1 MGLLDYLGLGKANG
15 TEQAN
20 LTSNTMYEDD
30 HGYFYQYMRFVN
42 GLKGSKKFNPC
53 FAFEFAYTVGEI
65 YTPID
70 IIASRVSGLPYKVYK
85 KGTDE
90 EVEPSGNLERLLKTP
105 NPWMNLNQLIY
116 LTMFSNLST
125 GGSYL
130 VSKQPDSLKTR
141 STDRIVNLFPLNPD
155 QTKINLKK
163 SIPNPFLIKKDSE
176 VIDTYKTKWL
186 IDVVLQPY
194 EVTRQIYTHLN
205 NEFKTVSP
213 LLSVEQNINNLM
225 AVYSAR
231 FNVYDKNGSAGII
244 SPEKDDAALS
254 EELNPET
261 RQEILDDI
269 QNRDG
274 LTGMRN
280 LVGISGKAVK
290 WVETLA
296 KIKDLEPF
304 KETHADAIAIA
315 GALEVDKELIPKESS
330 TTFSNK
336 ESVERQLWQNI
347 IIPNAKEQGKNLTKA
362 LYLTDLEI
370 KPDFSDVAILKTDR
384 KVDAEAD
391 KIELENLEK
400 MEQMG
405 ITQNKLIEKW
415 KS

>member
-1 MGLLDYLGLGKANG
+1 MGLLDYLGLGRVNG
-15 TEQAN
+15 TEKAN
-20 LTSNTMYEDD
+20 LTSNTMYEDE
-30 HGYFYQYMRFVN
+30 HGYFYQYMKLVN
-42 GLKGSKKFNPC
+42 GMATSKKFDPN
-53 FAFEFAYTVGEI
+53 FAFDFASTVGEI

-70 IIASRVSGLPYKVYK
+70 IISSRVAGLPYKVYK

-90 EVEPSGNLERLLKTP
+90 EVEVSGNLQKLLNKP

-130 VSKQPDSLKTR
+130 VSKQPDSLKSR

-155 QTKINLKK
+155 LTKINLHKT
-163 SIPNPFLIKKDSE
+163 IPNPFLIKKDSE
-176 VIDTYKTKWL
+176 IIDNYKTNWL
-186 IDVVLQPY
+186 VDITLQPY
-194 EVTRQIYTHLN
+194 EVTRQIYTHLDSQ
-205 NEFKTVSP
+205 FRTVSP

-231 FNVYDKNGSAGII
+231 FNVYDKNGTAGII
-244 SPEKDDAALS
+244 SRDKDAPQLS
-254 EELNPET
+254 EELNPES
-261 RQEILDDI
+261 RQDILNDI
-269 QNRDG
+269 QSRDG

-280 LVGISGKAVK
+280 LIGISSVPIKYI
-290 WVETLA
+290 ETLG

-304 KETHADAIAIA
+304 KETQADAIAIA

-336 ESVERQLWQNI
+336 KDVEVHLWQNI
-347 IIPNAKEQGKNLTKA
+347 IIPNAIEQGKNLTKA

-370 KPDFSDVAILKTDR
+370 KPDFSNVAILKTDR

-391 KIELENLEK
+391 KLELENIRT
-400 MEQMG
+400 MEDMN
-405 ITQNKLIEKW
+405 IKDNKLIEKW
-415 KS
+415 RS